1 MDERGKTCVTEVK
14 DSRKAF
20 KIIRN
25 SFAII
30 VTVGLIAFLIY
41 RFKPKNIAESIRTLD
56 IWVIFVAILIMVM
69 MFGIKIIRWLYILR
83 KLDVTIS
90 FFQATQLVLIGAFGA
105 SITPAKIGDVVRAL
119 YLSSWTETKEST
131 SFFSAI
137 LDRVTDLISIGIFS
151 LVALPF
157 FITQL
162 EEKIKWAIAGGLLII
177 AIILLLM
184 FNSQIIRRI
193 VIIISKLKKL
203 KPDSTNHNNETEI
216 FEADQKPNSRTLRVL
231 DDYYSHLAY
240 FTPKSYV
247 IIIFLSLLFWILL
260 GIQVSLLIV
269 SMANITL
276 NIQVILTITGI
287 MALAAIVSLIPIS
300 ISGIGIRDAT
310 ITVLVFYSL
319 TISYEVAFGASIIQ
333 TAVNM
338 LIPAL
343 LGGLILLIR
352 KWKRSSNK

>member
-1 MDERGKTCVTEVK
+1 MTKAK
-14 DSRKAF
+14 DSSKAI

-25 SFAII
+25 LLAIF
-30 VTVGLIAFLIY
+30 VTVSLIAFLIY
-41 RFKPKNIAESIRTLD
+41 RFKPKNIAEVIRTLD
-56 IWVIFVAILIMVM
+56 IWVIFVAILIMVI
-69 MFGIKIIRWLYILR
+69 MFVIKIVRWLYILR
-83 KLDVTIS
+83 KLDVKIS
-90 FFQATQLVLIGAFGA
+90 FFQAIQLVLIGSFGA
-105 SITPAKIGDVVRAL
+105 AVTPAKVGDVVRAL
-119 YLSSWTETKEST
+119 YLSRWTNTKEST

-137 LDRVTDLISIGIFS
+137 LDRVTDLISVGIFS

-162 EEKIKWAIAGGLLII
+162 NEKIKWVIAGGMLII
-177 AIILLLM
+177 IVILLLM

-193 VIIISKLKKL
+193 IIIISKLRKRKS
-203 KPDSTNHNNETEI
+203 DSSEENEETEI
-216 FEADQKPNSRTLRVL
+216 SEENLKSSPRVLRIL
-231 DDYYSHLAY
+231 DDYYSHLTY
-240 FTPKSYV
+240 FTPSSYV
-247 IIIFLSLLFWILL
+247 IILSLSILFWALL

-269 SMANITL
+269 SMANIT
-276 NIQVILTITGI
+276 ISVQVILTVTGI

-319 TISYEVAFGASIIQ
+319 AIGYEVAFGASIIQ

-343 LGGLILLIR
+343 IGGLILLIR
-352 KWKRSSNK
+352 KWKKRPNK

>member
-1 MDERGKTCVTEVK
+1 MTKTK
-14 DSRKAF
+14 SSKKAF
-20 KIIRN
+20 KVIRN
-25 SFAII
+25 FLAII
-30 VTVGLIAFLIY
+30 ITVGLIIFLIF
-41 RFKPKNIAESIRTLD
+41 RFKPRNIAEAIRTLD
-56 IWVIFVAILIMVM
+56 IWVILVAILIMIT
-69 MFGIKIIRWLYILR
+69 MFVIKIIRWLYILR
-83 KLDVTIS
+83 KLNVTIS
-90 FFQATQLVLIGAFGA
+90 FLQTTQLVLIGAFGA

-119 YLSSWTETKEST
+119 YLSNWTETKEST

-137 LDRVTDLISIGIFS
+137 LDRVTDLLSIGIFS

-162 EEKIKWAIAGGLLII
+162 EEKIKWAIAGGLLIV
-177 AIILLLM
+177 AVILLLM

-193 VIIISKLKKL
+193 VVILSKLRKR
-203 KPDSTNHNNETEI
+203 KPVTTNLNEEKESFEEI
-216 FEADQKPNSRTLRVL
+216 QKPNSRTLRVL
-231 DDYYSHLAY
+231 DDYYSHLTY

-247 IIIFLSLLFWILL
+247 IIISLSLLFWILL
-260 GIQVSLLIV
+260 GIQVSLLIT

-276 NIQVILTITGI
+276 TIQVILTITGI

-319 TISYEVAFGASIIQ
+319 AIDFEVAFGASIIQ

-338 LIPAL
+338 LLPAL
-343 LGGLILLIR
+343 IGGLILLFP
-352 KWKRSSNK
+352 KWKKHSDK